1 MASTT
6 RAEPRMTSPGPIQ
19 SGSVAAAAK
28 ATNAPTGLPTRTSVR
43 SRSDAG
49 SSRTLPASASDDST
63 SRSVRLAKSWRTTI
77 AANTTAARTASPSE
91 GLAVSS
97 HATPCW
103 RMPSAT
109 AEAAMTGNSVK
120 LPRASAARAVTRAV
134 SPKVGSSGRPRIV
147 AWKKMLTKDRT
158 PATTQVTDCRRPTG
172 MPSMEARSR
181 RSPTACTASPTSLR
195 VNQRETAARQASET
209 MTATRSLASRTT
221 GPTCQANCQGK
232 LATAVAMGAW
242 PQIRGMSRLR
252 TTRSW
257 DRPMVATV
265 RISRGERRKR
275 RTTRI
280 STVAVRRSEA
290 TRPVASPRK

>member
-1 MASTT
+1 
-6 RAEPRMTSPGPIQ
+6 
-19 SGSVAAAAK
+19 
-28 ATNAPTGLPTRTSVR
+28 
-43 SRSDAG
+43 
-49 SSRTLPASASDDST
+49 
-63 SRSVRLAKSWRTTI
+63 
-77 AANTTAARTASPSE
+77 
-91 GLAVSS
+91 
-97 HATPCW
+97 
-103 RMPSAT
+103 
-109 AEAAMTGNSVK
+109 
-120 LPRASAARAVTRAV
+120 
-134 SPKVGSSGRPRIV
+134 
-147 AWKKMLTKDRT
+147 MLTKDRT

-195 VNQRETAARQASET
+195 VNQRDTAARQATET
-209 MTATRSLASRTT
+209 MTATRSLASKTT
-221 GPTCQANCQGK
+221 GPTCQAKCQGK

-242 PQIRGMSRLR
+242 PQIRGISRLR

-257 DRPMVATV
+257 DSPMVATV